1 MKNLLILAGLLLFI
15 SSCKTDS
22 NSKSA
27 SNKPGNNRA
36 AEFQPI
42 SPAVLTE
49 LNKSC
54 TSIDI
59 ISLKKEVNASMSFS
73 NPSAIQYVVSFIG
86 DDKGILTACN
96 PDGHLM
102 FQKNGEITHEADI
115 YFNGGCNAVVWTKG
129 GKIEFVNNI
138 SPEGVEFFKNFLKP
152 RAEPL
157 SDSLV
162 KANIK

>member
-1 MKNLLILAGLLLFI
+1 
-15 SSCKTDS
+15 
-22 NSKSA
+22 
-27 SNKPGNNRA
+27 
-36 AEFQPI
+36 
-42 SPAVLTE
+42 
-49 LNKSC
+49 
-54 TSIDI
+54 
-59 ISLKKEVNASMSFS
+59 MSFS

-115 YFNGGCNAVVWTKG
+115 YFNGWLQCSGLGRKA

-157 SDSLV
+157 SDSIV